1 MLLDLISQRI
11 GHNETQMK
19 ITLRGLK
26 ILQERY
32 MVIFLC
38 SSNYLMVEK
47 YFRNVKI
54 NKWCTKPL
62 DNNTKDDAN

>member
-19 ITLRGLK
+19 ITLRSLK